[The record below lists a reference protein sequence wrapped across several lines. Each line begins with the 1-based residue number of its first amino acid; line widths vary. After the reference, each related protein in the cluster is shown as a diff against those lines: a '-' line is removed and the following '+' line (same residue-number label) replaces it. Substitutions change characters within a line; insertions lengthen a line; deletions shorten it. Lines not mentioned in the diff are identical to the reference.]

1 MLGSCAPAPRSH
13 APHAKPTIV
22 SLNPCTDAV
31 LAEIADPGQLLA
43 LSSYSRDPASSSMD
57 IGLARRL
64 PSTNGSVEEV
74 TALQPDLVIS
84 GSYTAPAT
92 RAAFSGLGLRLEE
105 LPIASTVAESED
117 QVRRIA
123 ALAGHPERGEAL
135 VARIE
140 AALAKASPPKGRKPI
155 TAVIWESGGIV
166 AGDNTLIADLLRRT
180 GFTNFAAARGLGQA
194 QVLPLERMLA
204 DPPRVILAAGNMH
217 AQEDRMLAHP
227 ALAGMK
233 GVRRARLESA
243 LLWCGGPTIEKAAKR
258 LSEVR
263 SGL

>member
-1 MLGSCAPAPRSH
+1 
-13 APHAKPTIV
+13 
-22 SLNPCTDAV
+22 V

-43 LSSYSRDPASSSMD
+43 LSSYSSDPASSSMD
-57 IGLARRL
+57 LALARRL
-64 PSTNGSVEEV
+64 PSTNGSVEEIM
-74 TALQPDLVIS
+74 ALHPDVVIS

-92 RAAFSGLGLRLEE
+92 RSAFARLGLRLEE
-105 LPIASTVAESED
+105 LPIASTVAESET

-123 ALAGHPERGEAL
+123 ALAGQQTRGEAL

-140 AALAKASPPKGRKPI
+140 AALAKAAPPKDVTPI
-155 TAVIWESGGIV
+155 PAVIWESGGIV

-180 GFTNFAAARGLGQA
+180 GVINFAAARGLSQA

-233 GVRRARLESA
+233 GVHRARLDPA

-258 LSEVR
+258 LGEVR
-263 SGL
+263 NRL